1 MNGVKFAALTKKK
14 PTTITN
20 STIATLMIV
29 NTAPTRAVSFVPATR
44 STVKIATMRKAGQL
58 ISIPAS
64 AIVGGN
70 GRPNASSASP
80 R

>member
-1 MNGVKFAALTKKK
+1 MKKK

-29 NTAPTRAVSFVPATR
+29 KTEPTRAVSFVPATSR
-44 STVKIATMRKAGQL
+44 AVKTATIRNEGQLTWSPAISTVA
-58 ISIPAS
+58 
-64 AIVGGN
+64 GN
-70 GRPNASSASP
+70 GMPTARSASP